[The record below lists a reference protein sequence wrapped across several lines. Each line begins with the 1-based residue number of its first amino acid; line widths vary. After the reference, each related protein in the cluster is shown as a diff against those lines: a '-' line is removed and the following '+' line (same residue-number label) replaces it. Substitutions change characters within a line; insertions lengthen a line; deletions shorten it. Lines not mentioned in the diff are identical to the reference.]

1 MIPYGRQSL
10 NAADIDAVV
19 AALQSDWLTQGPAVP
34 ALESAMA
41 ARCGAHHAIAVCNA
55 TAALHIACL
64 ALEVGPGDRV
74 WTSPNT
80 FLASANC
87 ARYCGASVDFV
98 DIDPQT
104 LNMSVEALA
113 SKLAQAKAS
122 NQLPKI
128 IIPVHFSGQP
138 CDMEAIGELARQYG
152 CRVIEDAAHAV
163 GATYQNAPTGNCA
176 YSDITVFS
184 FHPVKIITTGEGGIA
199 LTNDPELARRM
210 SRLRS
215 HGIVREPAELVNE
228 SDGPWYY
235 EQIDLGYNFRMTD
248 LQAALGSSQLQRLD
262 VFLNARRALAARY
275 DTLLAD
281 LPVTLLKR
289 LPHRQSAWHLYPIQ
303 VKPESRRA
311 VFEAMRAAGIGVQV
325 HYIPVHLQPYYR
337 DQGFRP
343 GDYPHAE
350 AYYRGAFSL
359 PLYPSLTEGEQDS
372 VVTALSNA
380 LA

>member
-10 NAADIDAVV
+10 NEADIDAVV
-19 AALQSDWLTQGPAVP
+19 TALQSDWLTQGPAIP
-34 ALESAMA
+34 AFESAMA
-41 ARCGAHHAIAVCNA
+41 ARCGANHAIAACNA

-87 ARYCGASVDFV
+87 ARYCGATVDFV

-113 SKLAQAKAS
+113 IKLALAKTVD
-122 NQLPKI
+122 QLPKV

-163 GATYQNAPTGNCA
+163 GATYRNAPTGNCA
-176 YSDITVFS
+176 YSDITIFS
-184 FHPVKIITTGEGGIA
+184 FHPVKIITTAEGGMA
-199 LTNDPELARRM
+199 LTNDTELALRM

-215 HGIVREPAELVNE
+215 HGIVREPDELVNE

-235 EQIDLGYNFRMTD
+235 EQIELGYNFRMTD

-262 VFLNARRALAARY
+262 AFLNARQTLAGRY
-275 DTLLAD
+275 DNLLAD
-281 LPVTLLKR
+281 LPVTLPTR
-289 LPHRQSAWHLYPIQ
+289 LPHRQSAWHLYPVQ
-303 VKPESRRA
+303 VAPERRRA

-325 HYIPVHLQPYYR
+325 HYIPVHLHPYYR
-337 DQGFRP
+337 NLGFRP

-359 PLYPSLTEGEQDS
+359 PLYPSLTESEQDS
-372 VVTALSNA
+372 VVSALSNA